1 MKKLWLL
8 SPLAILLL
16 AASAQEA
23 APAGFEQWPVASLK
37 KYDAKL
43 HQDAVTDPHHFAV
56 EMLADF
62 PNDSALLVHRE
73 SDGQAEWHETQV
85 DVFFVQSG
93 SATLVVGGTLV
104 NGETVGPH
112 ESATARSRA
121 ASGADFPQEMLSAY
135 LPGSHIS
142 FCWRAR
148 PSSTILSSRK
158 RNIEASACYNIC
170 CCHSRRN
177 RFESHGPRF
186 SKFPYDICGRSVD
199 CRGPRSGREFS
210 RRSGVGQATEEPFR
224 GSAASPGKGVIS
236 SSLRP
241 LPRGKR

>member
-112 ESATARSRA
+112 EKRNGTIQGGVRRR
-121 ASGADFPQEMLSAY
+121 LSAGDVVRI
-135 LPGSHIS
+135 P
-142 FCWRAR
+142 AR
-148 PSSTILSSRK
+148 QPHQLLL
-158 RNIEASACYNIC
+158 EGA
-170 CCHSRRN
+170 
-177 RFESHGPRF
+177 P
-186 SKFPYDICGRSVD
+186 
-199 CRGPRSGREFS
+199 EFNYF
-210 RRSGVGQATEEPFR
+210 VVKV
-224 GSAASPGKGVIS
+224 KGY
-236 SSLRP
+236 
-241 LPRGKR
+241 